1 MKRFLMAGAAAL
13 ALAAPALMT
22 PAQAAEPQ
30 GWYLGAGVGWSSMA
44 GKADFL
50 NTPDTSF
57 DYRANARFSGSL
69 GYKWEGWRAELE
81 PNWVTNDVHL
91 AGYGGGTTMAAL
103 LGNLAYDYHLSDR
116 WMLTGGFGLGA
127 ARVSHNVRNLSNNQ
141 LYLGG
146 SGTDF
151 AWQGL
156 AGISY
161 ALFHNVEIG
170 LEYRYMNTGTTR
182 AVSQFAPVRFA
193 NGEDQTVMVGV
204 RWYPFAEEAAAPPP
218 APPPPPPLSPPPA
231 PMPPPPPPPPPVK
244 TFVVFFDF
252 DKSDLNDA
260 ALVTVADAVQSAR
273 QNNFVHIMINGHA
286 DTTGTNRYNQKL
298 SERRAVVVKEQMV
311 KLGIPSDDIFTAGR
325 SFSQPLV
332 PTGPNVREP
341 QNRRAVID
349 LGN

>member
-1 MKRFLMAGAAAL
+1 MKRFFMAGAAVLAMAL
-13 ALAAPALMT
+13 PAT
-22 PAQAAEPQ
+22 SSPQ
-30 GWYLGAGVGWSSMA
+30 GWYVGAGVGWSSMS

-50 NTPDTSF
+50 NVPDNSF
-57 DYRANARFSGSL
+57 DYESNARFSGAL

-81 PNWVTNDVHL
+81 PNWVTNDVRL

-103 LGNLAYDYHLSDR
+103 LGNVAYDYQLTDR

-127 ARVSHNVRNLSNNQ
+127 ARVSHNIRNLSDNS

-151 AWQGL
+151 TWQGM
-156 AGISY
+156 AGVSY
-161 ALFHNVEIG
+161 ALFHNVEIS

-193 NGEDQTVMVGV
+193 NGDDQTVMVGV
-204 RWYPFAEEAAAPPP
+204 RWYPFAEEAAASPP
-218 APPPPPPLSPPPA
+218 APPPSPSLPPPPPPPA
-231 PMPPPPPPPPPVK
+231 PPPPPPPVK

-260 ALVTVADAVQSAR
+260 ARVTIADAVRSAK
-273 QNNFVHIMINGHA
+273 QNNFVHIVINGHA
-286 DTTGTNRYNQKL
+286 DTMGSNRYNQKL

-311 KLGIPSDDIFTAGR
+311 MLGIAADGIFTAGH

>member
-1 MKRFLMAGAAAL
+1 MKRLLMASTAVLAFASPAVAA
-13 ALAAPALMT
+13 
-22 PAQAAEPQ
+22 PQ
-30 GWYLGAGVGWSSMA
+30 GWYVGAGVGWSSMS

-50 NTPDTSF
+50 NIPDNSF
-57 DYRANARFSGSL
+57 DYQSNARFSGSL

-81 PNWVTNDVHL
+81 PNWVTNDVRL

-103 LGNLAYDYHLSDR
+103 LGNVAYDYQLTDR

-127 ARVSHNVRNLSNNQ
+127 ARVSHNVRSLSNNS

-151 AWQGL
+151 VWQGM

-161 ALFHNVEIG
+161 ALFHNVEIS

-204 RWYPFAEEAAAPPP
+204 RWYPFAEEAAASPP
-218 APPPPPPLSPPPA
+218 APPPPLSPSAPPPA
-231 PMPPPPPPPPPVK
+231 PPPPPVK

-260 ALVTVADAVQSAR
+260 ARVTVADAVRSAR

-286 DTTGTNRYNQKL
+286 DTMGGNRYNQKL
-298 SERRAVVVKEQMV
+298 SERRAIVVKEQMV
-311 KLGIPSDDIFTAGR
+311 SLGISADDIFTAGR

-332 PTGPNVREP
+332 RTGPDEREP
-341 QNRRAVID
+341 QNRRAVIN

>member
-1 MKRFLMAGAAAL
+1 MKRLLMASTALLAIASPAVAA
-13 ALAAPALMT
+13 
-22 PAQAAEPQ
+22 PQ
-30 GWYLGAGVGWSSMA
+30 GWYVGAGVGWSSMS

-50 NTPDTSF
+50 NIPDNSF
-57 DYRANARFSGSL
+57 DYQSNARFSGSL

-81 PNWVTNDVHL
+81 PNWVTNDVRL

-103 LGNLAYDYHLSDR
+103 LGNVAYDYQLTDR

-127 ARVSHNVRNLSNNQ
+127 ARVSHNVHNLSNNS
-141 LYLGG
+141 LYLGS

-151 AWQGL
+151 AWQGM

-161 ALFHNVEIG
+161 ALFHNVEIS

-204 RWYPFAEEAAAPPP
+204 RWYPFAEEAAASPPALPTPPPLPPPPPP
-218 APPPPPPLSPPPA
+218 APPS
-231 PMPPPPPPPPPVK
+231 PPPPPPVK

-252 DKSDLNDA
+252 DRSDLNDA
-260 ALVTVADAVQSAR
+260 ARVTVADAVRSAK

-286 DTTGTNRYNQKL
+286 DTMGSNRYNQKL
-298 SERRAVVVKEQMV
+298 SERRAIVVKEQMV
-311 KLGIPSDDIFTAGR
+311 MLGISAVDIFTAGR

-332 PTGPNVREP
+332 ATGPDVREP

>member
-1 MKRFLMAGAAAL
+1 MKAIFLASAAL
-13 ALAAPALMT
+13 LAIGAPV
-22 PAQAAEPQ
+22 QASPQ
-30 GWYLGAGVGWSSMA
+30 GWYVGAGAGWSSMS

-50 NTPDTSF
+50 GTPDNSF
-57 DYRANARFSGSL
+57 DYQSNVRVSGAL

-127 ARVSHNVRNLSNNQ
+127 ARVSHNVRDLSSDL

-156 AGISY
+156 AGLSY

-204 RWYPFAEEAAAPPP
+204 RWYPFVTEEAAAPPP
-218 APPPPPPLSPPPA
+218 APPPPPPWPDTAPGFASASPS
-231 PMPPPPPPPPPVK
+231 
-244 TFVVFFDF
+244 T
-252 DKSDLNDA
+252 
-260 ALVTVADAVQSAR
+260 
-273 QNNFVHIMINGHA
+273 
-286 DTTGTNRYNQKL
+286 
-298 SERRAVVVKEQMV
+298 RR
-311 KLGIPSDDIFTAGR
+311 R
-325 SFSQPLV
+325 
-332 PTGPNVREP
+332 
-341 QNRRAVID
+341 
-349 LGN
+349 